1 MTRSLHV
8 ALFALLSLA
17 MMLGAPSGALA
28 KGKQLYYRGQLMGSD
43 GKPYYGLVSLQFSL
57 HRRASG
63 GKKIWSETQY
73 VSVENGSFITPLG
86 VRNAIP
92 QKLNTA
98 GLHVAISLPNGP
110 EFFRE
115 PFREVKVMT
124 ARDFALMKASAEG
137 DGGAIVVDADL
148 SGGGGAPPARG
159 GTTSYAEKAGM
170 AYEAEHA
177 KNAEKLDNMTL
188 KELERTLKERIKAKV
203 GRDEQ
208 YAEHIGGHG
217 GTPYF
222 AQCPKGT
229 VVVGIRGGAG
239 KFVDGIQLI
248 CAPIE

>member
-8 ALFALLSLA
+8 ALFALLALA
-17 MMLGAPSGALA
+17 LSFGAPTEALA

-63 GKKIWSETQY
+63 GKKIWSEAQY

-86 VRNAIP
+86 ARNAIP
-92 QKLNTA
+92 RKLNTA
-98 GLHVAISLPNGP
+98 GLYVAMSIPNGP

-115 PFREVKVMT
+115 PFKEVRVTT
-124 ARDFALMKASAEG
+124 ARDFAVMKASAEG
-137 DGGAIVVDADL
+137 ESGAIVVDAEL
-148 SGGGGAPPARG
+148 GTGGAPPTRG
-159 GTTSYAEKAGM
+159 GTSSYAEKAGM

-177 KNAEKLDNMTL
+177 KNAEKLDNMSL
-188 KELERTLKERIKAKV
+188 KDIERTLKERIKAKV